1 MSPLAF
7 VPVPGFVDNYFWILH
22 RDGKAVV
29 VDPGDATPVLE
40 RLARL
45 RLRLEAILIT
55 HHHPDHTG
63 GINRILRDHAL
74 PVYGPRT
81 ESKTIPALTHLLDE
95 GSRLAIPALGI
106 EFEVWAVPGHT
117 LGHIAYLGRSPGEAF
132 VLCGDTLFK
141 AGCGRLFEGTAAQL
155 NQSLQRL
162 ARLPPQTAVYCT
174 HEYSL
179 ANLRFAAAVEPANDD
194 VTREIERVQA
204 LLQNGDSSLPSTIG
218 LELLTNPFLRCDQ
231 PVVRSSAESFAGQA
245 LGDATS
251 VFAALRLWKDR
262 FRAA

>member
-74 PVYGPRT
+74 PVYGPR
-81 ESKTIPALTHLLDE
+81 
-95 GSRLAIPALGI
+95 R
-106 EFEVWAVPGHT
+106 
-117 LGHIAYLGRSPGEAF
+117 
-132 VLCGDTLFK
+132 
-141 AGCGRLFEGTAAQL
+141 
-155 NQSLQRL
+155 
-162 ARLPPQTAVYCT
+162 
-174 HEYSL
+174 
-179 ANLRFAAAVEPANDD
+179 
-194 VTREIERVQA
+194 
-204 LLQNGDSSLPSTIG
+204 
-218 LELLTNPFLRCDQ
+218 
-231 PVVRSSAESFAGQA
+231 
-245 LGDATS
+245 
-251 VFAALRLWKDR
+251 
-262 FRAA
+262 